1 MYEQIDTSKVAT
13 AKARLRRKI
22 ILQHKR
28 RLRNVIACH
37 IVDSNST
44 IRTTPAMSATN
55 QNKTPLADIT
65 NSYLQHPTSTKRK
78 KNPLLTIPPPQM
90 IIKINH
96 LPIGGLNFKIFKLT
110 WQTSLQMS
118 QQVHP
123 IFRMCSIQLNSYW
136 KFKYNTKKETNK
148 CTYTWWSSH
157 RSWIIR

>member
-78 KNPLLTIPPPQM
+78 KKPASNNSTSSNDHKNKPPSNRRPQFPNFQVNLANKFADVTTSSSNLSNVFNPNQFLL
-90 IIKINH
+90 K
-96 LPIGGLNFKIFKLT
+96 
-110 WQTSLQMS
+110 
-118 QQVHP
+118 V
-123 IFRMCSIQLNSYW
+123 
-136 KFKYNTKKETNK
+136 
-148 CTYTWWSSH
+148 
-157 RSWIIR
+157 

>member
-65 NSYLQHPTSTKRK
+65 NSYLTSHIYQEKKKTASNNSTSSNDHKNKPPSNRRPQFQNFQVNLANKFADVTTSSSNLSNVFNPTQF
-78 KNPLLTIPPPQM
+78 LL
-90 IIKINH
+90 K
-96 LPIGGLNFKIFKLT
+96 
-110 WQTSLQMS
+110 
-118 QQVHP
+118 V
-123 IFRMCSIQLNSYW
+123 
-136 KFKYNTKKETNK
+136 
-148 CTYTWWSSH
+148 
-157 RSWIIR
+157 

>member
-65 NSYLQHPTSTKRK
+65 NSYLTSHIYQEKK
-78 KNPLLTIPPPQM
+78 KNR
-90 IIKINH
+90 
-96 LPIGGLNFKIFKLT
+96 F
-110 WQTSLQMS
+110 
-118 QQVHP
+118 
-123 IFRMCSIQLNSYW
+123 
-136 KFKYNTKKETNK
+136 
-148 CTYTWWSSH
+148 
-157 RSWIIR
+157 